1 MQNDNTEMYSM
12 HNEEKSFV
20 SEKLI
25 KTLKNKIIKNT
36 KFISMKKNGKK
47 KKKEFRVE
55 NVIQR
60 KGDKYIWKGK
70 NTIIAG

>member
-1 MQNDNTEMYSM
+1 MYSM

-20 SEKLI
+20 PEKLI

-36 KFISMKKNGKK
+36 KFISMKKNAKK

>member
-1 MQNDNTEMYSM
+1 MYSM

-20 SEKLI
+20 PEKLI

-36 KFISMKKNGKK
+36 KSIIMKKNGKK

>member
-20 SEKLI
+20 PEKLI

-47 KKKEFRVE
+47 KKEFRVE

-60 KGDKYIWKGK
+60 KGNKYIWKGK

>member
-1 MQNDNTEMYSM
+1 MA
-12 HNEEKSFV
+12 
-20 SEKLI
+20 
-25 KTLKNKIIKNT
+25 
-36 KFISMKKNGKK
+36 KK

>member
-1 MQNDNTEMYSM
+1 MKAVKFTIDQWGHFLQNDNTEMYSV

-20 SEKLI
+20 PEKLI

-47 KKKEFRVE
+47 RKKSLELKM
-55 NVIQR
+55 
-60 KGDKYIWKGK
+60 
-70 NTIIAG
+70 